1 MAQWT
6 VKTYYKK
13 SCQEIEYWIQS
24 KGEGRITVTNGFR
37 WGEWTVETTDDNPP
51 EFEFVEVPD
60 GNGAR
65 DSINMLDCSVNNIE
79 NVELVSMDDGG
90 CWYDVDITV
99 LDEAA
104 KEELEEFI
112 DENSIYELEEREED
126 PWYQAE
132 TEWWVW
138 GPIEITNGNGY
149 SRIICAD
156 ADGNVVDFKED

>member
-6 VKTYYKK
+6 VKTYHKK

-37 WGEWTVETTDDNPP
+37 WGEWTVETTDENPP

-65 DSINMLDCSVNNIE
+65 DSINMLDCSGNNIE
-79 NVELVSMDDGG
+79 EVELVSMDDGG

>member
-6 VKTYYKK
+6 VKTYHKK

-37 WGEWTVETTDDNPP
+37 WGEWTVETTDENPP

-65 DSINMLDCSVNNIE
+65 DSINMLDCSGNNIE
-79 NVELVSMDDGG
+79 EVELVSMDDGG

-99 LDEAA
+99 LD
-104 KEELEEFI
+104 
-112 DENSIYELEEREED
+112 
-126 PWYQAE
+126 
-132 TEWWVW
+132 
-138 GPIEITNGNGY
+138 
-149 SRIICAD
+149 
-156 ADGNVVDFKED
+156 

>member
-6 VKTYYKK
+6 VKTYHKK

-24 KGEGRITVTNGFR
+24 QGEGRITVTNGFR
-37 WGEWTVETTDDNPP
+37 WGEWTVETTDENPP

-65 DSINMLDCSVNNIE
+65 DSINMLDCSGNNIE
-79 NVELVSMDDGG
+79 EVELVSMDDGG

>member
-1 MAQWT
+1 
-6 VKTYYKK
+6 
-13 SCQEIEYWIQS
+13 
-24 KGEGRITVTNGFR
+24 
-37 WGEWTVETTDDNPP
+37 
-51 EFEFVEVPD
+51 
-60 GNGAR
+60 
-65 DSINMLDCSVNNIE
+65 
-79 NVELVSMDDGG
+79 
-90 CWYDVDITV
+90 V

-138 GPIEITNGNGY
+138 GPIEITNSNGY

-156 ADGNVVDFKED
+156 ADGNVVNFKED